1 MARVL
6 SVVKTLLRGGH
17 KWFIA
22 LLGAQFV
29 TLFMS
34 IPAFAH
40 ERWVLTPDQMR
51 DLNSEPKPDIY
62 TSFTLEGSLVL
73 TFFGGI
79 LMFLIYI
86 HYFRYPDKWL
96 LMFSGRMQ
104 RFVEWIQPLL
114 RLTLGWTLIASAL
127 GLVPR
132 LGNSSMSYPTF
143 LAPDLELAT
152 LGAGWHWLV
161 WAEIALG
168 FWFMSGLWT
177 RIASFVLL
185 LAIHLA
191 LFLFGEPL
199 MAYYPTFVGI
209 AVYLLIR
216 GGGRGTMET
225 RTVPALQPIMEWLD
239 NVPMRYSQY
248 MLRILAG
255 LNFIYLGVWFKILQ
269 PNLAVGIINI
279 YEVPIFYEAPECF
292 TLIMACVEIVAGIAI
307 MAGILIRPASLF
319 LFFAFFFF
327 ATFLP
332 EGYDS
337 HLMFYGVLMAF
348 LLGGPG
354 RLEASGIYERKVG
367 KRVLQNRI
375 QAVINQR

>member
-1 MARVL
+1 MCYVSPSSIFARWNLKRFVFFVL
-6 SVVKTLLRGGH
+6 AQMTAL
-17 KWFIA
+17 FIS
-22 LLGAQFV
+22 
-29 TLFMS
+29 TT
-34 IPAFAH
+34 AFAH
-40 ERWVLTPDQMR
+40 ERWVLTPDQMQT
-51 DLNSEPKPDIY
+51 LNSQPKPEIY
-62 TSFTLEGSLVL
+62 TSFTLVGSLIL
-73 TFFGGI
+73 AFFGGI
-79 LMFLIYI
+79 LAFLIYI
-86 HYFRYPDKWL
+86 HYFRKPDKWL

-114 RLTLGWTLIASAL
+114 RLTLGWTLIASAM

-132 LGNSSMSYPTF
+132 LGNSPMSYPTF

-161 WAEIALG
+161 WAELLLG

-177 RIASFVLL
+177 RIASIVMLV
-185 LAIHLA
+185 AIHLS
-191 LFLFGEPL
+191 LFLFGEPF

-209 AVYLLIR
+209 AIYLVIR

-225 RTVPALQPIMEWLD
+225 RTLPALRPIMEWLD
-239 NVPMRYSQY
+239 NIPMRSPQY
-248 MLRILAG
+248 ILRVLAG

-269 PNLAVGIINI
+269 PNLAVGIVTI
-279 YEVPIFYEAPECF
+279 YEVPILSLAPQSF
-292 TLIMACVEIVAGIAI
+292 TLFMACVEIVAGIAI

-337 HLMFYGVLMAF
+337 HLVFYAVLMAF

-354 RLEASGIYERKVG
+354 RLGSTGIYQRKSV
-367 KRVLQNRI
+367 KSVLQQRI
-375 QAVINQR
+375 QNFIN